1 MPLWM
6 PKRQTTYLQRYNAL
20 SALEV
25 HTIGKVQHIWILCVL
40 HLKMAEHLFVMCLLF
55 ELDDVIMMLLLHH
68 CIKSVQFLNYLTI
81 Y

>member
-1 MPLWM
+1 
-6 PKRQTTYLQRYNAL
+6 
-20 SALEV
+20 
-25 HTIGKVQHIWILCVL
+25 
-40 HLKMAEHLFVMCLLF
+40 LKMAEHLFAMCLLF